1 MLFLF
6 SLPSTALTLDIMV
19 EESEAAPME
28 DGAIPMPPLPVE
40 RPTASLDLQRGG
52 LPLSLL
58 RFPGHRRH
66 PFCWQPYGLHDV
78 ARYILLLDCILDI
91 SPPEPIRW
99 IERP

>member
-1 MLFLF
+1 
-6 SLPSTALTLDIMV
+6 MV

-28 DGAIPMPPLPVE
+28 DGAIPVPPLPVE

-91 SPPEPIRW
+91 AGVTDMSPRVIVQPFGSALWGNE
-99 IERP
+99 